1 MATPD
6 NNRRKRI
13 PIVLAGSVFT
23 RGLQKAPQEN
33 VAKSE
38 PIKPRCPHGY
48 EAQETDW
55 HAEGK
60 FYRVLKCFKCF
71 APKCLHGQHLTD
83 EDIKFGVKQS
93 SECRV
98 CFPPIFSTSVKV
110 WDAALSKAGFG
121 KGRGMSM
128 VEEVKPLADGSV
140 KISGYSKNLC
150 TGGGSKDMDTADA
163 DAQLGGKDDVGHKGE
178 ADFDESIWV
187 DDLNEPIS
195 SKSESA
201 AHSEELSNSVI
212 EAPTLK
218 YEIIKIAK
226 GRYRVLENG
235 QLIRE
240 YTTRAAAAHF
250 VKQVKAEI
258 SEEKKHETQIRQ
270 FDLQQITE
278 TDGAYDKCRPLF

>member
-1 MATPD
+1 MATD

-13 PIVLAGSVFT
+13 PIVLAGSVFS
-23 RGLQKAPQEN
+23 RGLQKAPQET

-48 EAQETDW
+48 EAQESDW
-55 HAEGK
+55 HAEGRY
-60 FYRVLKCFKCF
+60 YRVPKCFNCHAQKCI
-71 APKCLHGQHLTD
+71 HGQYLTD

-93 SECRV
+93 SECKV
-98 CFPPIFSTSVKV
+98 CFPPFFSTSVKV

-121 KGRGMSM
+121 RGRGMSM

-150 TGGGSKDMDTADA
+150 TGGGSKEMDNHDA
-163 DAQLGGKDDVGHKGE
+163 DAQLGGKEDVGHRGE
-178 ADFDESIWV
+178 DGFDESVWV

-201 AHSEELSNSVI
+201 AHSEEISNSVI
-212 EAPTLK
+212 EVPTLK
-218 YEIIKIAK
+218 YEIIKIVK

-240 YTTRAAAAHF
+240 YTTRSAAARY

-258 SEEKKHETQIRQ
+258 SEEKKHETEVRQ

-278 TDGAYDKCRPLF
+278 TDGAL

>member
-1 MATPD
+1 M
-6 NNRRKRI
+6 

-23 RGLQKAPQEN
+23 RGFQKAPQET
-33 VAKSE
+33 VTKSE

-48 EAQETDW
+48 EAQESDW

-60 FYRVLKCFKCF
+60 FYRAAKRCWKCF
-71 APKCLHGQHLTD
+71 APQCLHGQYLTA

-93 SECRV
+93 SECKV

-150 TGGGSKDMDTADA
+150 TGGGSKEMDNHDA
-163 DAQLGGKDDVGHKGE
+163 NAEVGGKEDVGHKGE
-178 ADFDESIWV
+178 DGFDESVWV

-201 AHSEELSNSVI
+201 AHSEELSNLVI
-212 EAPTLK
+212 EAPRLK
-218 YEIIKIAK
+218 YEITKIAK

-235 QLIRE
+235 TTIRE
-240 YTTRAAAAHF
+240 YTTRSAAARY

-258 SEEKKHETQIRQ
+258 SEEKKQEIEIRQ

-278 TDGAYDKCRPLF
+278 TDGAL

>member
-1 MATPD
+1 MAMTD
-6 NNRRKRI
+6 KNRRKRI

-38 PIKPRCPHGY
+38 PIKPRCPHGC
-48 EAQETDW
+48 EAQESDW

-60 FYRVLKCFKCF
+60 FYRAAKDCWPCF
-71 APKCLHGQHLTD
+71 APQCLHGQYLTG

-93 SECRV
+93 SECKV
-98 CFPPIFSTSVKV
+98 CFPPTFSTSVKV
-110 WDAALSKAGFG
+110 WDAALSKAGLG
-121 KGRGMSM
+121 RGRGMSM
-128 VEEVKPLADGSV
+128 VEEVRTLADGSV

-150 TGGGSKDMDTADA
+150 TGGGSKEMENHDA
-163 DAQLGGKDDVGHKGE
+163 NAELGGNDDVGHKGE
-178 ADFDESIWV
+178 DSVDESVWV
-187 DDLNEPIS
+187 DDLNEPVS

-201 AHSEELSNSVI
+201 AHSEEISNSVI
-212 EAPTLK
+212 DEVPTLK
-218 YEIIKIAK
+218 YEINNIAK

-240 YTTRAAAAHF
+240 YTTRAAATRY
-250 VKQVKAEI
+250 VKQVEAEI
-258 SEEKKHETQIRQ
+258 SEERKNVTEIRK

-278 TDGAYDKCRPLF
+278 EKTPS